1 MKKLIALI
9 MFFICLFGSVAI
21 SDSSAATPIDLEE
34 FDDDD
39 WGYIGIPL
47 ERKVYVIIEKEPQF
61 LGDTVTF
68 VAVLVDFKPED
79 NVTFQWQYAIKQ
91 EDPDW
96 ILIDNATEQTYT
108 FVLDETNIYYWYRV
122 VVKVG
127 E

>member
-21 SDSSAATPIDLEE
+21 SDSSAATPTDLEE